1 MTTPST
7 MAGGYV
13 KSARSIGDLDR
24 PKVTVATFPD
34 YLSAQRAVDYLSDRR
49 FPVERVS
56 IVGTDLRL
64 VEQVV
69 GRFGRLRATLAGL
82 GSGAWFGLL
91 IGLLLGIF
99 TDTATGWLGVILIAI
114 AIGAVWGA
122 IFGMIAHAVTGGQR
136 DFASISTLAAN
147 QYAIMVDA
155 DHADTARDMLASA
168 PK

>member
-1 MTTPST
+1 MTRPST
-7 MAGGYV
+7 LAGGYV
-13 KSARSIGDLDR
+13 KSARSSGDLDT

-34 YLSAQRAVDYLSDRR
+34 YRSAQRAVDYLSDRR

-56 IVGTDLRL
+56 IVGTGLRL

-69 GRFGRLRATLAGL
+69 GRFGLLRATLAGL

-99 TDTATGWLGVILIAI
+99 TDTATGWLGVILVAI

-122 IFGMIAHAVTGGQR
+122 IFGLIAHALTGGQR
-136 DFASISTLAAN
+136 DFASVSTLAAN
-147 QYAIMVDA
+147 EYALMVDA
-155 DHADTARDMLASA
+155 DHAQTARDMLASL
-168 PK
+168 PR